1 MAQKTAD
8 SGASQLAWFD
18 RKGQEIGS
26 AVKPG
31 IYGNIFLSPDG
42 RFVASDTTDPA
53 SQNTDVWTYDLQN
66 QSAKRLT
73 FDPSIDS
80 MPIWSPDGRQIVFGS
95 NRGLRFDLYL
105 KDATGAREEKLIPQ
119 DGADRFPNDWSRD
132 GKYVLY
138 ERGQDLWFFSLPE
151 LEPSQFVKATASL
164 KNGRFSPDGKWVAY
178 ASNES
183 GRWEIYVTSFP
194 GAHGK
199 WQVSNGGG
207 DQPKWRG
214 DGKEL
219 FYLAP
224 DSKIMVTSVNLGATF
239 DAGTPTALFQANP
252 REMNATSE
260 QANYDVS
267 KDGQR
272 FLINTQLKAG
282 TMSMS
287 VVLNWN
293 QKSRN

>member
-1 MAQKTAD
+1 
-8 SGASQLAWFD
+8 
-18 RKGQEIGS
+18 
-26 AVKPG
+26 V
-31 IYGNIFLSPDG
+31 FL
-42 RFVASDTTDPA
+42 T
-53 SQNTDVWTYDLQN
+53 
-66 QSAKRLT
+66 
-73 FDPSIDS
+73 
-80 MPIWSPDGRQIVFGS
+80 
-95 NRGLRFDLYL
+95 
-105 KDATGAREEKLIPQ
+105 
-119 DGADRFPNDWSRD
+119 
-132 GKYVLY
+132 
-138 ERGQDLWFFSLPE
+138 LPE
-151 LEPSQFVKATASL
+151 LKTSQLLKASASL

-194 GAHGK
+194 EAHGK
-199 WQVSNGGG
+199 WQLSNGGG
-207 DQPKWRG
+207 DQPKWRS

-219 FYLAP
+219 FYMAP
-224 DSKIMVTSVNLGATF
+224 DGKIMVTSVNLGATF

-287 VVLNWN
+287 VVLNWT
-293 QKSRN
+293 QKLKN